1 MQKYQH
7 KNELTALNKK
17 FQTSSYLDNS
27 SSKKLIK
34 EQSWQKPRYKISFQ
48 KKRRPNN
55 DNKENIKSPNVM
67 RICSA

>member
-34 EQSWQKPRYKISFQ
+34 EQSWQKPKYKIGFQ
-48 KKRRPNN
+48 K
-55 DNKENIKSPNVM
+55 NKDLIMIIKKTLNLQT
-67 RICSA
+67 

>member
-34 EQSWQKPRYKISFQ
+34 ERSWQKPRYKIGFQ
-48 KKRRPNN
+48 K
-55 DNKENIKSPNVM
+55 NKDLIMIIKKTLNLQT
-67 RICSA
+67 